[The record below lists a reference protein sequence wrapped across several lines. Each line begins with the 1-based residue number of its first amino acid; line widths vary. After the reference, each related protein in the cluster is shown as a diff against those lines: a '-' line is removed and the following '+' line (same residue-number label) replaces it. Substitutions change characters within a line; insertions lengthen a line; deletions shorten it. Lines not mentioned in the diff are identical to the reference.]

1 MTRQPVQCEV
11 NQHVGKPR
19 MLIVCMVQVSK
30 LGVASILVDTSE
42 GVSVRTLK
50 QGLDLYNKQYKN

>member
-1 MTRQPVQCEV
+1 MR
-11 NQHVGKPR
+11 H
-19 MLIVCMVQVSK
+19 VQVSK

-50 QGLDLYNKQYKN
+50 QGLDLYNKQYSN